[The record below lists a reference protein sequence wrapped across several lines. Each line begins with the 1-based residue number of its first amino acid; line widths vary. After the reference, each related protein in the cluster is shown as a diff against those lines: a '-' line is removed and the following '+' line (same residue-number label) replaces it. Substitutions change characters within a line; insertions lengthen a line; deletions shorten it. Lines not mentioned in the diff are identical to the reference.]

1 MKGWM
6 VRLILGLAGALA
18 LAACSMQS
26 MMEAMSTPEE
36 RQFAQDFV
44 ANLRSGNEAWF
55 RERMAPYSWE
65 RSESMFAA
73 RRGLFPPERGR
84 TTLTSYSLSVNRDPG
99 GRTVRSVSYA
109 LVTEAGGQW
118 IETRFDT
125 LAEDGAPQQVSQWS
139 VVPLSGRPPELAFM
153 EASEKAVPWMWGF
166 AALLLAVIAG
176 IVWAIVRSSRRKR
189 AEWESSRQ
197 GGRPHG

>member
-6 VRLILGLAGALA
+6 ARLILGVMGALA

-26 MMEAMSTPEE
+26 MIEAMSTPEE

-44 ANLRSGNEAWF
+44 SNLRSGNEAWF
-55 RERMAPYSWE
+55 QERMAGENWE
-65 RSESMFAA
+65 GSKSMFTA
-73 RRGLFPPERGR
+73 RRGLFPRERGT
-84 TTLTSYSLSVNRDPG
+84 TTLTSYSMSVNRDPG

-118 IETRFDT
+118 IETRIETF
-125 LAEDGAPQQVSQWS
+125 AEDDARPQVTDWS

-166 AALLLAVIAG
+166 AALLLAIIGG
-176 IVWAIVRSSRRKR
+176 IVWAIVRHSRRKR
-189 AEWESSRQ
+189 DACLMR
-197 GGRPHG
+197 